1 MTSVLQL
8 CFCLGSSDPGSPKVT
23 LTQRPKQVP
32 YTLGLWFSLSTTKSG
47 VEMIRDPLTVT
58 VVLTSTLCPWSLMT
72 FQLCCPISKV
82 ESSFQAPL
90 LLQEAFL
97 TAWELRLRCSSIG
110 LCWGRWAPLLVQTDW
125 ELRLQMHSCVVH
137 TFVCLSVLPVHMV

>member
-32 YTLGLWFSLSTTKSG
+32 YTLGLWFSLSATKSG
-47 VEMIRDPLTVT
+47 VEVIRDPLTVT
-58 VVLTSTLCPWSLMT
+58 VVLSSALCPWSLMT
-72 FQLCCPISKV
+72 IQLCPPP
-82 ESSFQAPL
+82 SFQAPL

-97 TAWELRLRCSSIG
+97 TAWELRLRCPLIG
-110 LCWGRWAPLLVQTDW
+110 LCWGRWSPLLVQTGW
-125 ELRLQMHSCVVH
+125 ELGLQVHS
-137 TFVCLSVLPVHMV
+137 